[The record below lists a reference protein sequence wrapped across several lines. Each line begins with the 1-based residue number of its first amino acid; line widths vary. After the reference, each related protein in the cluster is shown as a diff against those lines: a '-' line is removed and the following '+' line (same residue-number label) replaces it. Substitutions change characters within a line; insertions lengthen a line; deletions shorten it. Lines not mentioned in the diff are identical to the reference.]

1 MTNAWTNKHERM
13 ASLAFHE
20 ASKAERPYQHGCVLT
35 RGKKVISRGHNNH
48 RTYSKD
54 GLISNTSCGCHAEVD
69 ALRRVYT
76 KRLRSQG
83 ERRTLKV
90 A

>member
-1 MTNAWTNKHERM
+1 MWTNKHERM

-20 ASKAERPYQHGCVLT
+20 ALKSEHPYFQHGCILS
-35 RGKKVISRGHNNH
+35 RGKKVIGRGHNNT
-48 RTYSKD
+48 RTQCKE
-54 GLISNTSCGCHAEVD
+54 GLISNNSCSCHAEVD
-69 ALRRVYT
+69 ALKRVYN

>member
-1 MTNAWTNKHERM
+1 MTNMWTNKHERM
-13 ASLAFHE
+13 ASLAFNE
-20 ASKAERPYQHGCVLT
+20 ASKSELLFQHGCVLS

-48 RTYSKD
+48 RTQCKE
-54 GLISNTSCGCHAEVD
+54 GLISNMSCSCHAEVD
-69 ALRRVYT
+69 ALRRVYN